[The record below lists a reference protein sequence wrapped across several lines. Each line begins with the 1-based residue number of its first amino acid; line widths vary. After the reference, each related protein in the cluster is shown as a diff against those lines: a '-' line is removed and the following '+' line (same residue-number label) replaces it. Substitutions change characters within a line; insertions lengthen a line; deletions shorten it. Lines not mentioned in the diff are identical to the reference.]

1 MTIRG
6 LTLTFDA
13 ARLRLADARS
23 SAFDYTMPI
32 VVFGVFTAMEGQ
44 LPLSWY
50 PLLYLIKVCA
60 VTLSLVLCRG
70 VFSDIRPS
78 RRFVVPA
85 VIVGGAVFAAWVGID
100 KWVPYPHLGTRV
112 GFNPFESLDRPG
124 VAAAFVVVRLYGLC
138 LLVPVME
145 ELFWRSFLL
154 RYLTTTQD
162 FESMPVGAFSWSA
175 FWLVALV
182 FGVAHPEWLPAVVTA
197 CAYALLLRQTKS
209 LFAVVV
215 AHAVT
220 NGALG
225 IYILLSHDWQY
236 W

>member
-1 MTIRG
+1 MTVRG
-6 LTLTFDA
+6 LNLTFDA
-13 ARLRLADARS
+13 ARPRLADARR

-32 VVFGVFTAMEGQ
+32 VVFGVFTAIEGQ
-44 LPLSWY
+44 LPQSWY

-60 VTLSLVLCRG
+60 VTLSLVLCRRL
-70 VFSDIRPS
+70 SDIHPS

-85 VIVGGAVFAAWVGID
+85 VIVGAAVFAAWVGID
-100 KWVPYPHLGTRV
+100 KWVPYPHLGARV
-112 GFNPFESLDRPG
+112 GFNPFESLERPG

-154 RYLTTTQD
+154 RYLTTTEN

-182 FGVAHPEWLPAVVTA
+182 FGWPIRNGCRRSSPPARTPCCCVRPEACLP
-197 CAYALLLRQTKS
+197 S
-209 LFAVVV
+209 L
-215 AHAVT
+215 
-220 NGALG
+220 
-225 IYILLSHDWQY
+225 SPMP
-236 W
+236 

>member
-1 MTIRG
+1 MRHYSDG
-6 LTLTFDA
+6 L
-13 ARLRLADARS
+13 LADARR

-32 VVFGVFTAMEGQ
+32 VVFGVFTAIEGQ
-44 LPLSWY
+44 LPQSWY

-60 VTLSLVLCRG
+60 VTLSLVRCRRL
-70 VFSDIRPS
+70 SDIHPS

-85 VIVGGAVFAAWVGID
+85 VIVGAAVFAAWVGID
-100 KWVPYPHLGTRV
+100 TWVPYPHLGARI
-112 GFNPFESLDRPG
+112 GFNPFESLERPG

-138 LLVPVME
+138 VLVPVME

-154 RYLTTTQD
+154 RYLTTTEH

-175 FWLVALV
+175 FWLVAVV
-182 FGVAHPEWLPAVVTA
+182 FGVAHPEWLPAVLTA
-197 CAYALLLRQTKS
+197 CAYALLLRQTRS

-220 NGALG
+220 NGALAV
-225 IYILLSHDWQY
+225 YVLLSHNWQY